1 MKVYEIKVTFDI
13 GGSEGCM
20 SDSNMLITYSW
31 AAGLFQQ
38 ELPSSLMDVEKRAK
52 LVNEINAP
60 LIQGN
65 NRDSL
70 TVNLM
75 LIDLDSKE
83 EDHRLDDIA
92 QNSLTY
98 LTEQMDNK
106 LRKNILLR
114 LWTGCMEAA
123 KAIRFSYV
131 AGIRDGIVIEAPI
144 THEYRQAL
152 FTSLIDLLS
161 KVDLVYAAGVEA
173 APIYK
178 KLVKEYYSFAGVPTN
193 SIVRKYSIESKRVIL
208 SRY

>member
-1 MKVYEIKVTFDI
+1 
-13 GGSEGCM
+13 M
-20 SDSNMLITYSW
+20 SDSNMLTTYSW

-38 ELPSSLMDVEKRAK
+38 ELPSSLIDVEKRAK
-52 LVNEINAP
+52 LLNEINAP

-65 NRDSL
+65 SRDSL

-75 LIDLDSKE
+75 LTDLDSKE
-83 EDHRLDDIA
+83 KDRRLYDIA
-92 QNSLTY
+92 QTSLTY

-131 AGIRDGIVIEAPI
+131 AGIKDGIVTEAPI

-173 APIYK
+173 APVYK
-178 KLVKEYYSFAGVPTN
+178 N
-193 SIVRKYSIESKRVIL
+193 
-208 SRY
+208 

>member
-1 MKVYEIKVTFDI
+1 ML
-13 GGSEGCM
+13 
-20 SDSNMLITYSW
+20 DSNMLTTYSW
-31 AAGLFQQ
+31 AASLFQQ
-38 ELPSSLMDVEKRAK
+38 ELHWSLTDVEKRAK

-65 NRDSL
+65 NLTSL

-75 LIDLDSKE
+75 LTDLDSKE
-83 EDHRLDDIA
+83 KDRRLYDIA
-92 QNSLTY
+92 QTSLTY

-131 AGIRDGIVIEAPI
+131 AGIKDGIVTEAPI

-173 APIYK
+173 APVYK
-178 KLVKEYYSFAGVPTN
+178 N
-193 SIVRKYSIESKRVIL
+193 
-208 SRY
+208 

>member
-1 MKVYEIKVTFDI
+1 
-13 GGSEGCM
+13 
-20 SDSNMLITYSW
+20 
-31 AAGLFQQ
+31 
-38 ELPSSLMDVEKRAK
+38 MDVEKRAK

-83 EDHRLDDIA
+83 EDRRLDDIA

-161 KVDLVYAAGVEA
+161 RVDLVYAAGVEA
-173 APIYK
+173 APVYK
-178 KLVKEYYSFAGVPTN
+178 KLAKEYYSFAGFLQ
-193 SIVRKYSIESKRVIL
+193 IL
-208 SRY
+208 L

>member
-1 MKVYEIKVTFDI
+1 
-13 GGSEGCM
+13 M

-83 EDHRLDDIA
+83 EDRRLDDIA

-193 SIVRKYSIESKRVIL
+193 SIVRKYSNESKRVIL